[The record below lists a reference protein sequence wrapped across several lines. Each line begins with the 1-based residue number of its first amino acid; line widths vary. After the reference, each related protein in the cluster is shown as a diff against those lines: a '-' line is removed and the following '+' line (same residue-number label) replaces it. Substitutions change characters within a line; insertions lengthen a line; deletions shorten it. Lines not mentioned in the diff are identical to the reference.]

1 MILVENLLP
10 FVNARTPPCRYS
22 AGVSGLALA
31 VKLEFHDTL
40 LAILRVVVYDAR
52 DDPLDPSRP
61 VGLVVCKARSERP
74 RNKPI

>member
-40 LAILRVVVYDAR
+40 LAILRVVVCDVR
-52 DDPLDPSRP
+52 DGPFDRP
-61 VGLVVCKARSERP
+61 VGLVVCEARSERP